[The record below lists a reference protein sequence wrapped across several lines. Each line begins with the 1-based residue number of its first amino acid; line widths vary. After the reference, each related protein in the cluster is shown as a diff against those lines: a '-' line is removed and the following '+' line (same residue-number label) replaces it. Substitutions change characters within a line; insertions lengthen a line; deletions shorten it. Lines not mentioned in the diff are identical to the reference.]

1 MGALSFVT
9 LPFVVQMLIRQL
21 AVCQAL
27 SILADAR
34 QILEFRTT
42 RKNKFGI
49 FFLSASTLT
58 KLLAVVLSCIFLG
71 HHLGSRDNITNLI
84 ITITD
89 MNKKRFWIRIIKAVI
104 WVLLGSSRKQK
115 NDDVN
120 KN

>member
-1 MGALSFVT
+1 MGALSFVI
-9 LPFVVQMLIRQL
+9 LPFVVQKLIRQS

-34 QILEFRTT
+34 QIYEYLPT
-42 RKNKFGI
+42 RKSKFGI

-58 KLLAVVLSCIFLG
+58 KLLAVIRSCIFLG
-71 HHLGSRDNITNLI
+71 HHFGSRDNFTNLI
-84 ITITD
+84 ITITE
-89 MNKKRFWIRIIKAVI
+89 MNKKRFWIRVIKALL
-104 WVLLGSSRKQK
+104 WVFLGNSRKQK

>member
-9 LPFVVQMLIRQL
+9 LPFVVQKLIRQS
-21 AVCQAL
+21 AVFQAL

-34 QILEFRTT
+34 QIYDSLST
-42 RKNKFGI
+42 RKCKFGI

-58 KLLAVVLSCIFLG
+58 KLLEVVRSCMYLG
-71 HHLGSRDNITNLI
+71 HHFGSRDNITNLI

-89 MNKKRFWIRIIKAVI
+89 MNKKRFWIRVIKAII
-104 WVLLGSSRKQK
+104 WVFLGSSRKQK
-115 NDDVN
+115 NKDVN

>member
-1 MGALSFVT
+1 MVALSFVT
-9 LPFVVQMLIRQL
+9 LPIVVQKLIRRSV
-21 AVCQAL
+21 VCQAL

-34 QILEFRTT
+34 QIFESLTT
-42 RKNKFGI
+42 RKSKFGI

-58 KLLAVVLSCIFLG
+58 KHLAVVLSCIFLG

-89 MNKKRFWIRIIKAVI
+89 MNKKRFWIRVIKAVI
-104 WVLLGSSRKQK
+104 WVLLGSSRKKK

>member
-1 MGALSFVT
+1 MVALSFVT
-9 LPFVVQMLIRQL
+9 LPIVVQMLIKRS

-34 QILEFRTT
+34 QIFGFLST
-42 RKNKFGI
+42 RKSKFGI

-58 KLLAVVLSCIFLG
+58 KLLAVIRSCIFLG
-71 HHLGSRDNITNLI
+71 LHFGSRGNITNLI

-89 MNKKRFWIRIIKAVI
+89 MNKKRFWIRVIKAII
-104 WVLLGSSRKQK
+104 WVLMGSSRKQK
-115 NDDVN
+115 KDDVN

>member
-9 LPFVVQMLIRQL
+9 LPIVVQKLIRRSE
-21 AVCQAL
+21 VCQAL

-34 QILEFRTT
+34 QIFVFLQT
-42 RKNKFGI
+42 RKCKFGI
-49 FFLSASTLT
+49 FLVSASTLT
-58 KLLAVVLSCIFLG
+58 KLLAVVHSCIFLG
-71 HHLGSRDNITNLI
+71 LHFGSRDNITNLI

>member
-9 LPFVVQMLIRQL
+9 LPFVVQKLIRQS

-27 SILADAR
+27 SILADAQ
-34 QILEFRTT
+34 QIYEFQTA
-42 RKNKFGI
+42 RKNRFGI

-58 KLLAVVLSCIFLG
+58 KLLAVVRSCIFLG
-71 HHLGSRDNITNLI
+71 VHSGSRDNFTNLT

-89 MNKKRFWIRIIKAVI
+89 MNKKRFWIRVIKAVI